1 MKKVSLLA
9 AALAVST
16 SVAQA
21 QAPVAPCAPA
31 PTPCPC
37 PKAFQGFYFGGNL
50 GYGWGAVRVNNVAS
64 AAFTAASGLNGNVLS
79 KTHIA
84 AQGFDGGLLIGG
96 TYVFSNK
103 VGLGFD
109 IYFNW
114 ANTSGRFSS
123 TANGQSSQNTLLK
136 NSFQLRVPISYVI
149 ANLVAPKVIFGWD
162 NSMWESQINFSNN
175 ALTKQYSKRY
185 NGFLWG
191 GGVDFLLAKHVISG
205 FEYTGV
211 VSQNAT
217 YRDQQNQNST
227 FSFRPV
233 YNKIAVTLK
242 FIY

>member
-50 GYGWGAVRVNNVAS
+50 GYGWGAVRINNVVTS
-64 AAFTAASGLNGNVLS
+64 AVRFGNGLAGNTLD

-114 ANTSGRFSS
+114 TSTKGRLSS
-123 TANGQSSQNTLLK
+123 TAFTNTYQNVILK
-136 NSFQLRVPISYVI
+136 NSLQLRVPISYVI

-162 NSMWESQINFSNN
+162 NSQWQSQLSDG
-175 ALTKQYSKRY
+175 ALGLSRQYSKRY

-211 VSQNAT
+211 VSQNANYT
-217 YRDQQNQNST
+217 DQQGQGST